1 MLALDFSDQQ
11 SAVFV
16 PRDSC
21 ISCGSDVLREVA
33 GGTFADEPLRSYI
46 DSDPWGQNPL
56 PFIEDRRW
64 SLVECSTCLQ
74 RFHRFILSPEWN
86 EIRFSR
92 WMSDASIRQFKA
104 EHGGDQDVI
113 RDVKHALRLRDQGV
127 RRVLDYGCGF
137 GEFLEVCRLFGMEA
151 HGVDRSALRRLGAG
165 LHIHSELEHVP
176 GGFDAITLFEV
187 LEHLDDP
194 LSVLK
199 ALRSRL
205 NPGGIMV
212 VEVPNT
218 AGVNSI
224 SSRSDYYKIHPLD
237 HINAFTPQ
245 TLSGMMTQAGFN
257 RAPKPPAFVA
267 TSLRQLAKDAL
278 RPVLKRRATTQGYFS
293 SIGPV

>member
-1 MLALDFSDQQ
+1 MLAVDLSAWN

-16 PRDSC
+16 ARKNC
-21 ISCGSDVLREVA
+21 ISCGSDILREVA

-46 DSDPWGQNPL
+46 DSDPWGEDPL
-56 PFIEDRRW
+56 PFIQDACW
-64 SLVECSTCLQ
+64 SLVECTSCLQ

-92 WMSDASIRQFKA
+92 WMSDASIRQFEA
-104 EHGGDQDVI
+104 EHGGDQNVV

-137 GEFLEVCRLFGMEA
+137 GEFLEVCRLFRMEA

-165 LHIHSELEHVP
+165 VHIHADLEHVP
-176 GGFDAITLFEV
+176 GTFDAITLFEV

-194 LSVLK
+194 LAVLK

-205 NPGGIMV
+205 NPGGLMV

-237 HINAFTPQ
+237 HINAFMPQ
-245 TLSGMMTQAGFN
+245 TLSRMMARAGFTA
-257 RAPKPPAFVA
+257 APKPRAYA
-267 TSLRQLAKDAL
+267 TTSLRQVAKDAL
-278 RPVLKRRATTQGYFS
+278 RPLLKRRATTQGYF
-293 SIGPV
+293 IAG